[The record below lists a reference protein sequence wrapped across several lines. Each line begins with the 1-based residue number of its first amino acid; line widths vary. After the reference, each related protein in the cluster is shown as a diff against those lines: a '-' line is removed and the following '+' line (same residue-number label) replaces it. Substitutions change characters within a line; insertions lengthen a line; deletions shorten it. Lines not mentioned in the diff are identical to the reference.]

1 MAGPLQHPTSAERA
15 RLLAEIDRL
24 QRQVRQLDL
33 DLGLDREGDG
43 AAHNS
48 SIRLES
54 SMETSSAVAST
65 SRASNVQEDVVK
77 PKKRAKTVPDLNGPL
92 PPSLARA
99 PKRHIALILTYE
111 GWAHSGLAYQPLSCP
126 TTLPTVE
133 GVLFDALVRARL
145 IEPIVN
151 TDGFGCGFER
161 CGRTDAGVSS
171 SGQVVNLWVRSDLPD
186 PMNTGNIS
194 DSDNDGE
201 RVIAPD
207 DTSFPSSL
215 PRSRNGAAKGKH
227 PASVELPYVSLL
239 NRHLPDSVRVLA
251 WSPVSATFS
260 SRFSCLWRHYK
271 YFFSSSVTAPI
282 LSGHFDFGAAYS
294 QLEPEQVESAASSS
308 SLDWQHRLAA
318 IDWKGLEL
326 DVEAMRDAASRLV
339 GEHDFRNLCRVD
351 PPKQLASHVR
361 KVVSATIDQ
370 VHGEGEDMF
379 VLNLRGSAFLYN
391 QVRSIIALL
400 FLVGARLEHPSII
413 ERLLWTSD
421 RTATTESMHPLEP
434 GTKRE
439 VVDGKPGYE
448 IGDDLPLILWQAG
461 YNDSEFDWRIDSA
474 PPQGPITSPDEI
486 RKTSTP
492 TIELFRAQYG
502 KMNQAYTEQRL
513 KAIVLKHHLAAFAF
527 QTPASPSTI
536 DPKEMR
542 HHSFTYTPLGMGRV
556 SKTSSYTPLLRRQ
569 RADLPEVQ
577 NSKWA
582 NGRGKEKM
590 IKRRE
595 NQEESN
601 RAREANLEKKRLALE
616 ENERDQAVKGS
627 HASE

>member
-1 MAGPLQHPTSAERA
+1 MTAPLAPVSAERT
-15 RLLAEIDRL
+15 RLLAEIERL
-24 QRQVRQLDL
+24 QRQLGQLEL
-33 DLGLDREGDG
+33 DERGRDAVAQNTSAQAESFMG
-43 AAHNS
+43 AAS
-48 SIRLES
+48 S
-54 SMETSSAVAST
+54 VAST
-65 SRASNVQEDVVK
+65 SQARNGKEDAIK
-77 PKKRAKTVPDLNGPL
+77 PKRRVKTVPDLNGPL

-99 PKRHIALILTYE
+99 PKRHIALMITYE
-111 GWAHSGLAYQPLSCP
+111 GWAHSGLAYQPPSCP
-126 TTLPTVE
+126 TTRPTVE
-133 GVLFDALVRARL
+133 GVLLDALVRARL

-171 SGQVVNLWVRSDLPD
+171 SGQVVNLWVRSDLAD
-186 PMNTGNIS
+186 PMNTGIVNDS
-194 DSDNDGE
+194 ESDNDS
-201 RVIAPD
+201 VTSSSSAP
-207 DTSFPSSL
+207 PSK
-215 PRSRNGAAKGKH
+215 NGAASKGKNV
-227 PASVELPYVSLL
+227 ASVELPYVSLL
-239 NRHLPDSVRVLA
+239 NRHLPDSIRVLA

-282 LSGHFDFGAAYS
+282 LRGQFDFGAAYS
-294 QLEPEQVESAASSS
+294 QLEPTGTE
-308 SLDWQHRLAA
+308 SLDWQKRLAA

-326 DVEAMRDAASRLV
+326 DVHAMRDAAGRLV
-339 GEHDFRNLCRVD
+339 GEHDFRNMCRVD
-351 PPKQLASHVR
+351 PPKQLVSHVR
-361 KVVSATIDQ
+361 KVVSVTIDQ
-370 VHGEGEDMF
+370 VRGEGEDMF

-421 RTATTESMHPLEP
+421 RTATTEAMHPLKP
-434 GTKRE
+434 GTQRD

-461 YNDSEFDWRIDSA
+461 YNESEFDWRIDPG

-527 QTPASPSTI
+527 QTPATPETI
-536 DPKEMR
+536 DPKETK
-542 HHSFTYTPLGMGRV
+542 HHNFTYTPLGMGRA
-556 SKTSSYTPLLRRQ
+556 SKTSTYTPLLRRQ
-569 RADLPEVQ
+569 RADLPEIQ
-577 NSKWA
+577 NAKWA
-582 NGRGKEKM
+582 NGRGKEKV
-590 IKRRE
+590 IKRRQ
-595 NQEESN
+595 NQEASN
-601 RAREANLEKKRLALE
+601 RARVVNLEKKRIALE
-616 ENERDQAVKGS
+616 ENERDQVIKIGN
-627 HASE
+627 ASD